1 MTGLSARLGGPWRV
15 AVVERSM
22 RPTILAGDWLL
33 VDPTTRAW
41 PRRGTVVVFLE
52 PGSDI
57 LAIKRVAALP
67 GDVVEGVRVTDP
79 ATELET
85 EVSIRL
91 SPGEAWLLGD
101 DPDVSVDSRRYGPVS
116 LDRLVGRAW
125 FRYGPL
131 RRIGRLGAVRR

>member
-1 MTGLSARLGGPWRV
+1 
-15 AVVERSM
+15 M

-52 PGSDI
+52 PGSDL

-79 ATELET
+79 ATEQET

-91 SPGEAWLLGD
+91 SPDEAWLLGD

-116 LDRLVGRAW
+116 RDRLVGRAW
-125 FRYGPL
+125 FRYAPL
-131 RRIGRLGAVRR
+131 SRIGLLRDARGRVGGDAGPRSPGDSGSR